1 MRKYHNKKT
10 EVDGIL
16 FDSRKEAD
24 YYIKLKARL
33 RTGQISNLQLQVPF
47 ELLPSIWKD
56 ELKHLKT
63 KDKIVRKCM
72 QKAVNYI
79 ADFVYT
85 DNSTGAEVVVD
96 VKGVKTKEYRLKKKM
111 MLALKGIEITEV

>member
-1 MRKYHNKKT
+1 MRKYRNKKT

-16 FDSRKEAD
+16 FDSKKEAD
-24 YYIKLKARL
+24 YYIKLKVRL
-33 RTGQISNLQLQVPF
+33 HTGQISNLQLQVPF
-47 ELLPSIWKD
+47 ELLPSIWKE

-63 KDKIVRKCM
+63 KDKVVRRCM

>member
-33 RTGQISNLQLQVPF
+33 HTGQISNLQLQVPF